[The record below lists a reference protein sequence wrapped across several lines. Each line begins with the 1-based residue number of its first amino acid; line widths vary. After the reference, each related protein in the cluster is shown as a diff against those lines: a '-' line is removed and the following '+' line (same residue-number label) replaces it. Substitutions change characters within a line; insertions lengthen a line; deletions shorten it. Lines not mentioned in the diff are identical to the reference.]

1 MDCDSSPSVLFLL
14 FLPSPLC
21 RSPRKGLLHCNRL
34 FLQMVEFVL
43 FFMKG
48 ELSFQILKTLLL
60 LILLL
65 SLEGS
70 HERICSLVQMPQT
83 DAGIFLYSDNTRDTD
98 HRSQITDHRSQITDH
113 KSQIKNHRSQIT
125 DHKSQITDHCS
136 HQEIQT
142 TSPNLM
148 HET

>member
-1 MDCDSSPSVLFLL
+1 
-14 FLPSPLC
+14 
-21 RSPRKGLLHCNRL
+21 
-34 FLQMVEFVL
+34 
-43 FFMKG
+43 MKG